1 MTDAAL
7 PVQVRIARLLPA
19 SPDRVF
25 RAWTDPT
32 RVARW
37 MSPYGHATA
46 ELEPWVGGRLR
57 VVMVGEGSEI
67 EHTGE
72 YLEVEPGSRLVFTWR
87 SPYTGDRPSRVTVE
101 LRPAGD
107 ETELTL
113 IHELLPPDVVAPHA
127 GGWASMLDRLAAEL
141 NAEGG

>member
-7 PVQVRIARLLPA
+7 LVQVRIARLLPA

-72 YLEVEPGSRLVFTWR
+72 YLEVEPGARPLFTRR
-87 SPYTGDRPSRVTVE
+87 SPAPGGRAPEARPTARRTQRRGRLSRGPSTYPPPPTPPGQPMRW
-101 LRPAGD
+101 RP
-107 ETELTL
+107 TSST
-113 IHELLPPDVVAPHA
+113 PP
-127 GGWASMLDRLAAEL
+127 
-141 NAEGG
+141 